1 MCLYFFHFLNKFY
14 IFANITYMLVFRNK
28 ADIKIEY
35 PITNFS
41 NKDKILFF
49 DIETTGFSRKYCI
62 VYLIGCMYYS
72 GNELYYTQWL
82 AENFNDEANVL
93 MAFHKFIKDFDT
105 IIHFNGNS
113 FDIPFVTERGNK
125 YNLDFNFDNFQ
136 SIDIYK
142 PVSKLNHLLKMENN
156 KQKSF
161 EKLLN
166 IKREDIFSG
175 GDLIELFKQ
184 YVESKDERLL
194 FPLLLHN
201 KEDVWNMGLLCNLI
215 SITDI
220 FEYKY
225 NVESFKIH
233 DFKSYQGDI
242 CQELCITATLHNPV
256 PINISHNTNGFY
268 FKVEDTRLILTV
280 PVCNGTFKYF
290 FNNYK
295 DYYFLPLEDRA
306 IHKSIGEYMDKK
318 FRKAAT
324 ASTCYEK
331 FSGSFLPIFDTET
344 VSFNEHFKLEHKDKI
359 SYIKS
364 NALNNEN
371 IYEYSKIIL
380 DYIRQTK

>member
-1 MCLYFFHFLNKFY
+1 
-14 IFANITYMLVFRNK
+14 MLVFRNK
-28 ADIKIEY
+28 ANIKIEY
-35 PITNFS
+35 PISNFS
-41 NKDKILFF
+41 DMDKILFF

-93 MAFHKFIKDFDT
+93 MSFHKFINDFDT

-113 FDIPFVTERGNK
+113 FDIPFITERGKK
-125 YNLDFNFDNFQ
+125 YNLDFDFDNFQ

-142 PVSKLNHLLKMENN
+142 PISRLNHILKMDNN

-175 GDLIELFKQ
+175 GDLIEVFKQ

-201 KEDVWNMGLLCNLI
+201 KEDVWNMGLLCDLI
-215 SITDI
+215 SIADI

-225 NVESFKIH
+225 NIETFEIR
-233 DFKSYQGDI
+233 DYINYEGDI
-242 CQELCITATLHNPV
+242 CKELCIRANLLNPV
-256 PINISHNTNGFY
+256 PVNITHNFNGFY
-268 FKVEDTRLILTV
+268 FKAEESTLILTV

-290 FNNYK
+290 FSNYK
-295 DYYFLPLEDRA
+295 DYYFLPLEDYA

-331 FSGSFLPIFDTET
+331 FSGNFLPLFDVTSDEFKT
-344 VSFNEHFKLEHKDKI
+344 VFKLEYKDKKN
-359 SYIKS
+359 YIKS
-364 NALNNEN
+364 DAINCEN
-371 IYEYSKIIL
+371 IYIYSKIIL
-380 DYIRQTK
+380 DYLRKTK